1 MKPESPINVNDPD
14 YDDPIL
20 TELRQIR
27 EEFSDMFNGDLEAMV
42 RYIQEEE
49 RKLPPERIS
58 SRLPQPIKRPHAGN
72 ERRCS

>member
-1 MKPESPINVNDPD
+1 MKPEAPTGVTEPD

-20 TELRQIR
+20 AELRQIR
-27 EEFSDMFNGDLEAMV
+27 KEFWGRFNGDMEAMV

-58 SRLPQPIKRPHAGN
+58 SRVPQPGNWSGRRRP
-72 ERRCS
+72 